1 MENYQVKAPIKR
13 VLEVI
18 EGFHQYQQIGHG
30 SKLRY
35 KRYEISENRI
45 NWNDDRNVSKIGD
58 LYSGEDGLTVV
69 CFEDSENPQ
78 IQEGQNIIRHLLSWI
93 VRD

>member
-1 MENYQVKAPIKR
+1 MENYQVNAPIKR

-18 EGFHQYQQIGHG
+18 GAYHHYQQIGHG
-30 SKLRY
+30 HKLRH
-35 KRYEISENRI
+35 KRYEISENLV
-45 NWNDDRNVSKIGD
+45 NWKDDDTIFKIGRI
-58 LYSGEDGLTVV
+58 YPSEEGLTVV

-78 IQEGQNIIRHLLSWI
+78 VLEGQNVVRNLLSWI